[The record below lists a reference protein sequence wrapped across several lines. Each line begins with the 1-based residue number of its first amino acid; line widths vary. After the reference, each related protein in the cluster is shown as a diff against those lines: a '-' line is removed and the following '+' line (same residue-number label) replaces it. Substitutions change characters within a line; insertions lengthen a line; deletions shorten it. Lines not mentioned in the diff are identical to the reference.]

1 MPVLAELSLYTFVLF
16 IHVLAVV
23 TAFGITFAYPI
34 LFTVARRMHPSH
46 LAYLHRA
53 QEPIGRYLITGSAV
67 VILAAGLYL
76 VADGPYGFDDHW
88 LTGALAI
95 LIVILGLGGAVFA
108 PTERKALAALERDLA
123 AAGDGEPVLS
133 EEYERLA
140 RRIERTGMLS
150 SALIVVAIFL
160 MVVKPGA

>member
-1 MPVLAELSLYTFVLF
+1 VLAALSLYTFVLF

-34 LFTVARRMHPSH
+34 LAAVARKTHPSN
-46 LAYLHRA
+46 LAFLHRA
-53 QEPIGRYLITGSAV
+53 QGVIGPYLITGSAV

-76 VADGPYGFDDHW
+76 VAEGPYGFDDHW

-95 LIVILGLGGAVFA
+95 LIVILGLGGAFFA
-108 PTERKALAALERDLA
+108 PTERKALVALERDIA
-123 AAGDGEPVLS
+123 AAGDGEVVLS
-133 EEYERLA
+133 EEYQTLS
-140 RRIERTGMLS
+140 RRIERMGMLS
-150 SALIVVAIFL
+150 SALIVLAIYL